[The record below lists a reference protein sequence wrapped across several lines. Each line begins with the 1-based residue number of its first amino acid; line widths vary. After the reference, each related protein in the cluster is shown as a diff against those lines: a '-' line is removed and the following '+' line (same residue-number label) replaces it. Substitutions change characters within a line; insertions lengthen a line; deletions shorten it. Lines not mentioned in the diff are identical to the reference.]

1 MRQRN
6 KTPKQPEELK
16 TENTDENTPEKR
28 SPNKKNVGEVKT
40 RNGDEESV
48 KLKFGPLGLKHE
60 HKAWSRAILFTGVLI
75 VAVVFKWRKSSEI
88 TWVSHKHVNMKG
100 HQVAC
105 SQSFLEE
112 IGNYEGTDI
121 DAFMLFLS

>member
-6 KTPKQPEELK
+6 RTPKQPEESK

-28 SPNKKNVGEVKT
+28 RPTKRNVGEVKT

-88 TWVSHKHVNMKG
+88 TWVSHKHVNLKG
-100 HQVAC
+100 QQVAC

-112 IGNYEGTDI
+112 IGNYEGIIMDT
-121 DAFMLFLS
+121 FMPFLR